1 VTPSNAGYYH
11 VAYVAAVTIYL
22 AYGLSIAVRTRRAR
36 ARLDETARAAD
47 RT

>member
-11 VAYVAAVTIYL
+11 AAYIAAVTVYVV
-22 AYGLSIAVRTRRAR
+22 YGLSIAMRTRRTR